1 MKRCADASFLIDVGR
16 SDIGA
21 ASLLREMQLAGEPLM
36 APAPAVAEL
45 LLGAY
50 LHRGEARDE
59 AIAFA
64 ETIESIP
71 TDYTIAAEA
80 AQIGSELYR
89 AGRPMPMVD
98 LLVAATARAV
108 KLALITRDRA
118 FDRVPGLVVSK
129 Y

>member
-1 MKRCADASFLIDVGR
+1 MKRCADASFLVDVGR

-50 LHRGEARDE
+50 LHRGKARDE